1 MKFAAAF
8 AIFGLAVGTAST
20 GFGQIEHAVSLP
32 MDSNTNTNTGL
43 GTNSKNA
50 NAVAPSA
57 TPDEGKTYEDD
68 DALYRG
74 KTGESGEAAMLRDE
88 GRLHFKTHG
97 KEKIQQVDSVK
108 NLQSSGSDPK
118 FQGSLLHSSVASIED
133 VGEKTTRAQDAA
145 SDVDQ
150 RFKPKQLTFT
160 PEKDEQPHKAGSD
173 STPSPTPSATA
184 SPQKKDS
191 SKTNP

>member
-1 MKFAAAF
+1 MKLAAAF
-8 AIFGLAVGTAST
+8 AIFGLGVGTASVA
-20 GFGQIEHAVSLP
+20 FGQSDHAVDLP
-32 MDSNTNTNTGL
+32 TSSYANTTTGL
-43 GTNSKNA
+43 GTNSKTNPA
-50 NAVAPSA
+50 SAPSA
-57 TPDEGKTYEDD
+57 TPGDESKTDEND

-74 KTGESGEAAMLRDE
+74 RTTESEVPMLRDE

-97 KEKIQQVDSVK
+97 KEKIQQVDSLK

-118 FQGSLLHSSVASIED
+118 FQGSLLNSSVASIED
-133 VGEKTTRAQDAA
+133 LKEKTTTAHDEA

-160 PEKDEQPHKAGSD
+160 PEKDGQPQKAGSD

-191 SKTNP
+191 NKTNP